1 MTSGPHTTGPG
12 AGGTPEDGDL
22 FIPETRDE
30 EVDLSDVRPEDIVN
44 LLVFWALA
52 GVVFLQFFTRYV
64 LNNSIGWTE
73 EIARYLLIGVGFLGS
88 VIAVR
93 KNTHIAVQ
101 FFYRYLS
108 VNVGRALSTLVDIG
122 NIAFYAMATW
132 ICIKL
137 SLRTR
142 QYMTSV
148 DLPKS
153 VVYWV
158 VAVGFVGMT
167 IYAVIVAIRHWRQ
180 GYSDL
185 TRPTGAIKTTD

>member
-1 MTSGPHTTGPG
+1 MNGID
-12 AGGTPEDGDL
+12 EDRPTDGL
-22 FIPETRDE
+22 YLEEETDAD
-30 EVDLSDVRPEDIVN
+30 VDLSDIRPEDIVN

-52 GVVFLQFFTRYV
+52 GVVFLQFFSRYV
-64 LNNSIGWTE
+64 MNDSIGWTE

-108 VNVGRALSTLVDIG
+108 ANIGRALSTIVDLG
-122 NIAFYAMATW
+122 NVVFYGMATW
-132 ICIKL
+132 ICVKL
-137 SLRTR
+137 ALRTR
-142 QYMTSV
+142 QYMAVV

-153 VVYWV
+153 IVYWV
-158 VAVGFVGMT
+158 VCAGFAMMT
-167 IYAVIVAIRHWRQ
+167 AYAIHIAIKHWRQ

-185 TRPTGAIKTTD
+185 TQPSSVGKVMD

>member
-1 MTSGPHTTGPG
+1 MSDESAKTQLF
-12 AGGTPEDGDL
+12 PEDEPDSA
-22 FIPETRDE
+22 
-30 EVDLSDVRPEDIVN
+30 VDLSDFRPEDVVN

-52 GVVFLQFFTRYV
+52 GVVFLQFFTRYA

-88 VIAVR
+88 IIATR

-108 VNVGRALSTLVDIG
+108 VNVGRALSTLVDLG
-122 NIAFYAMATW
+122 NIAFYAAATW

-137 SLRTR
+137 AMRTR
-142 QYMTSV
+142 QYMAVV

-153 VVYWV
+153 
-158 VAVGFVGMT
+158 
-167 IYAVIVAIRHWRQ
+167 I
-180 GYSDL
+180 
-185 TRPTGAIKTTD
+185 

>member
-1 MTSGPHTTGPG
+1 MSDDSAKTQLF
-12 AGGTPEDGDL
+12 PEDEPDSA
-22 FIPETRDE
+22 
-30 EVDLSDVRPEDIVN
+30 VDLSDFRPEDILN

-52 GVVFLQFFTRYV
+52 GVVFLQFFTRYA

-88 VIAVR
+88 IIATR

-108 VNVGRALSTLVDIG
+108 VNVGRGLSTLVDLG
-122 NIAFYAMATW
+122 NIAFYAAATW

-137 SLRTR
+137 AMRTR
-142 QYMTSV
+142 QYMAV
-148 DLPKS
+148 IDLPKS
-153 VVYWV
+153 IVYWV
-158 VAVGFVGMT
+158 VVAGFAGMT
-167 IYAVIVAIRHWRQ
+167 IYSVLVALKHWRQ

-185 TRPTGAIKTTD
+185 TRPTGDIKTTD

>member
-1 MTSGPHTTGPG
+1 MSDETAKTQLF
-12 AGGTPEDGDL
+12 PEDEPDSA
-22 FIPETRDE
+22 
-30 EVDLSDVRPEDIVN
+30 VDLSDFRPEDVVN

-52 GVVFLQFFTRYV
+52 GVVFLQFFTRYA

-88 VIAVR
+88 VIATR

-108 VNVGRALSTLVDIG
+108 VNVGRALSTLVDLG
-122 NIAFYAMATW
+122 NIAFYATATW

-137 SLRTR
+137 AMRTR
-142 QYMTSV
+142 QYMAVV

-153 VVYWV
+153 IVYWV

-167 IYAVIVAIRHWRQ
+167 IYSVLVTLKHWRQ

>member
-1 MTSGPHTTGPG
+1 MSAEPPKESPST
-12 AGGTPEDGDL
+12 ALFPED
-22 FIPETRDE
+22 IPDS
-30 EVDLSDVRPEDIVN
+30 EVDLSDVRPEDVIN

-52 GVVFLQFFTRYV
+52 GVVFLQFFTRYA
-64 LNNSIGWTE
+64 LNDSIGWTE
-73 EIARYLLIGVGFLGS
+73 EIARYLLIAVGFLGS
-88 VIAVR
+88 IIATR

-108 VNVGRALSTLVDIG
+108 VNAGRALSTLVDLG
-122 NIAFYAMATW
+122 NITFYAAATW

-142 QYMTSV
+142 QYMAVV

-153 VVYWV
+153 IVYWV
-158 VAVGFVGMT
+158 VAVGFAGMT
-167 IYAVIVAIRHWRQ
+167 IYAVRVALKHWRQ

-185 TRPTGAIKTTD
+185 TQPTGDIKTTD